1 MTRLAEVPTPA
12 LILDRGKLQANLGRM
27 ASAVARHRVPLRP
40 HLKTAKSAAV
50 ARLAFGGGT
59 GPITVSTLTEAEYF
73 AGRGFRDITLAAGLT
88 PAKLPRAA
96 KLAERGVTLTLVTDD
111 ATVAKAMVM
120 STPRSPVLIEIDSGE
135 RRSGVRADSEEL
147 LDLGRALGRRLGGVL
162 THGGHSY
169 LERDLPGIE
178 RVAEE
183 ERAAVVFAAER
194 LEAAGFSCP
203 VRSVGSTPTA
213 LHAVHLTGVT
223 EVRAGVY
230 MFGDLFQC
238 ELGSGTHEQMAL
250 TVLSS
255 VIGVRPAEGRVIL
268 DAGALALSKDR
279 STERTAHDA
288 GFGLVWDLAGVPSLG
303 RAWVERAY
311 QEHGVMTSRD
321 PLPFDRLATG
331 TKVRVAPNHACIT
344 AAAYERYFVVDGGD
358 EIVDEYDRINGW
370 E

>member
-1 MTRLAEVPTPA
+1 MRLRDLPTPA
-12 LILDRGKLQANLGRM
+12 LVLDRGKLQANLARM
-27 ASAVARHRVPLRP
+27 DAAVSRHQVAFRP

-50 ARLAFGGGT
+50 ARLAFQGGT

-73 AGRGFRDITLAAGLT
+73 AGHGFLDITLAAALA
-88 PAKLPRAA
+88 PEKLERAGR
-96 KLAERGVTLTLVTDD
+96 LAARGVRLTLVTDD
-111 ATVAKAMVM
+111 PTVAQLLGA
-120 STPRSPVLIEIDSGE
+120 SAAAFPVLIEIDSGE
-135 RRSGVRADSEEL
+135 RRSGVRPDSDDL
-147 LDLGRALGRRLGGVL
+147 LTLGRLLGERLAGVL

-169 LERDLPGIE
+169 LERELSGMR

-183 ERAAVVFAAER
+183 ERTAVVQAATR
-194 LEAAGFSCP
+194 LQGAGLKCE

-213 LHAVHLTGVT
+213 LHAERLDGVT

-238 ELGSGTHEQMAL
+238 EIGSGTPDQMAL

-255 VIGVRPAEGRVIL
+255 VIGCRPADGRLVL

-288 GFGLVWDLAGVPSLG
+288 GFGHVWDLAGAPSLG
-303 RAWVERAY
+303 RMRVDRAY
-311 QEHGVMTSRD
+311 QEHGVVTSPD
-321 PLPFDRLATG
+321 PIPFDQLPVG

-344 AAAYERYFVVDGGD
+344 AAAYQRYFVVDGGD
-358 EIVDEYDRINGW
+358 EIVDEYDRVNGW